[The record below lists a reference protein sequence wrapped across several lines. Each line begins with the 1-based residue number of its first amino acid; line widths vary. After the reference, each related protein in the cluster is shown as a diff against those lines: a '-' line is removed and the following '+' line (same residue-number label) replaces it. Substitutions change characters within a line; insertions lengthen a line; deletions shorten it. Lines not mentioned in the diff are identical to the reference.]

1 MRADLHL
8 HSTVSDGRV
17 SPADV
22 AQAAAEAGLTL
33 VALADHDSTAGVEA
47 ATAAGAE
54 RGLRVIS
61 AIEISASHDGREQH
75 ILGYGVERTER
86 LAAFERAAADRRR
99 ARMREMLE
107 RLRPAGIDISLS
119 EMEALAGEGNVVLGR
134 AHLGRALV
142 EREDVKSMNE
152 AFERYL
158 GTGSVGYVASS
169 LPTVAEAME
178 NIGEAG
184 GIAVWAHPTVR
195 DFGRYLPNF
204 GEMGIAGVECWRP
217 RVPPARAD
225 EMARTAKRW
234 GMVPTGGSD
243 WHGQPW
249 FTLGEFYVPG
259 EVLTP
264 FLERLEGRG

>member
-1 MRADLHL
+1 
-8 HSTVSDGRV
+8 
-17 SPADV
+17 
-22 AQAAAEAGLTL
+22 
-33 VALADHDSTAGVEA
+33 
-47 ATAAGAE
+47 
-54 RGLRVIS
+54 
-61 AIEISASHDGREQH
+61 
-75 ILGYGVERTER
+75 
-86 LAAFERAAADRRR
+86 
-99 ARMREMLE
+99 
-107 RLRPAGIDISLS
+107 
-119 EMEALAGEGNVVLGR
+119 
-134 AHLGRALV
+134 
-142 EREDVKSMNE
+142 
-152 AFERYL
+152 
-158 GTGSVGYVASS
+158 
-169 LPTVAEAME
+169 ME

-217 RVPPARAD
+217 RVPPARAE